1 MEEDFD
7 INEVA
12 FTIEV
17 GREVIE
23 KVRKGDIRCLI
34 LDINE
39 QNQNM
44 ILENAD
50 GNGCYFYNN
59 GVFPYAIKESL
70 QFLLLTAGK
79 EHCLVRIIG
88 RNVEQGIRFN
98 YKGAGQPIE
107 EEPNGENCVWEVQF
121 DILPILSDA
130 RTYLM
135 RWNPSISSFTEK
147 NYEECVA
154 NMKNGMFYLDWS
166 IREWEQARR
175 GDFFYMMR
183 VGDDKAG
190 IVFRGQFVSD
200 PYVGDDWGGTAK
212 RRLYVDMICTNPVE
226 PGQTPLLSLNTL
238 EKAIPSID
246 WSKGSSGILLDGDVV
261 EALSD
266 LWE

>member
-44 ILENAD
+44 ILENVG

-79 EHCLVRIIG
+79 EHRLVRIIG

-212 RRLYVDMICTNPVE
+212 RRLYVNMICTNPVE

-246 WSKGSSGILLDGDVV
+246 WSKGSSGILLNGDVV